1 MKYCL
6 WIIFVLLATTIF
18 AQNVQLHYDNRHS
31 IDADNNDRNYTTLSF
46 ETFKLESYGSL
57 FMKMDVDFKGAHN
70 NPGNVFTQISH
81 TFKFWQFPAFLHL
94 EYSGGLGM
102 DSKSG
107 YGYAID
113 NAYMVGAAYP
123 FPLGN
128 AWWSTYL
135 VYRYNNFTHG
145 SHDLQYSLYWGQNFL
160 RDKISLSGHLVLW
173 TENKDHGDAWTAGQ
187 SGKKLLFLSEPQIW
201 YNINKLLAVGTEIKL
216 FYHVYSY
223 SEGWLVYPTVAVKYN
238 Y

>member
-1 MKYCL
+1 MKYCF
-6 WIIFVLLATTIF
+6 WIALLLITTSVF
-18 AQNVQLHYDNRHS
+18 AQNLQLHNDFRHS
-31 IDADNNDRNYTTLSF
+31 IDPDNNSRDYTTLSF
-46 ETFKLESYGSL
+46 ETFRLESYGSM

-70 NPGNVFTQISH
+70 NPGNLFTQISH
-81 TFKFWQFPAFLHL
+81 TFKFWDFPAFLHL
-94 EYSGGLGM
+94 EYSGGLGV

-123 FPLGN
+123 FQLGN

-135 VYRYNNFTHG
+135 VYRYNNFTQG

-160 RDKISLSGHLVLW
+160 RNKISLLGHLVLW
-173 TENKDHGDAWTAGQ
+173 TENKDHGDPWTAGQ
-187 SGKKLLFLSEPQIW
+187 TGKKLLFLSEPQIW
-201 YNINKLLAVGTEIKL
+201 YNINKLLAIGTEIKL

-223 SEGWLVYPTVAVKYN
+223 SDGWLVYPTLAIKYN